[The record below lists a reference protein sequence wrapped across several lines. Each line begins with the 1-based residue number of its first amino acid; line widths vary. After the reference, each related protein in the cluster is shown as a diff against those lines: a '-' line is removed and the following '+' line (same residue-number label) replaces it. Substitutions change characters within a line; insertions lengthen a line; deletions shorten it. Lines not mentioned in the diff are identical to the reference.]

1 MAALFQAG
9 LLAHKTIYT
18 VAIMC
23 DSYAHPAPRDEEQTE
38 VCAGC
43 GNEWNVQGWREY
55 GMWSPI
61 NEQDMKCP
69 GCVRNVLEG

>member
-1 MAALFQAG
+1 M
-9 LLAHKTIYT
+9 T
-18 VAIMC
+18 

-55 GMWSPI
+55 GAWSPLD
-61 NEQDMKCP
+61 EKDMNCP
-69 GCVRNVLEG
+69 ECGRNVLEG